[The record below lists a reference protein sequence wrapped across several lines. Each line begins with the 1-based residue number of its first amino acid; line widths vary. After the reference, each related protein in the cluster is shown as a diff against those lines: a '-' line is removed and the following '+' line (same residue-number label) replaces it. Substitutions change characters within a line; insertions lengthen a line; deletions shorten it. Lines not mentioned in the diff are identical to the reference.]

1 MKFLNYH
8 KSQYNKNGFTVVR
21 NMFSAKEIKGLMIEL
36 EKVKIK
42 VEKTKKKH
50 LYHKTNNGK
59 FNTIHNI
66 NKFHRRGEIVDLPKK
81 KKLKDLAR
89 AILEDIPIVRNIEFF
104 LKPKKTGMPSPY
116 HQDNFYWNI
125 ISAKALNVWIACSNA
140 NKNNGGIMYLE
151 GSHNLGTIKHVISF
165 AKGSSQKIPD
175 NLISKLLFKI
185 KYPRLRPGDCILHH
199 PEIIHGSKK
208 NNSSKDRVGFVVS
221 YKAKNSRVDKN
232 KLSLYK
238 SNLRKNI
245 NKIYN

>member
-81 KKLKDLAR
+81 KK
-89 AILEDIPIVRNIEFF
+89 I
-104 LKPKKTGMPSPY
+104 
-116 HQDNFYWNI
+116 
-125 ISAKALNVWIACSNA
+125 
-140 NKNNGGIMYLE
+140 
-151 GSHNLGTIKHVISF
+151 
-165 AKGSSQKIPD
+165 KGSS
-175 NLISKLLFKI
+175 
-185 KYPRLRPGDCILHH
+185 
-199 PEIIHGSKK
+199 
-208 NNSSKDRVGFVVS
+208 
-221 YKAKNSRVDKN
+221 
-232 KLSLYK
+232 K
-238 SNLRKNI
+238 SNIRGYTYCQK
-245 NKIYN
+245 Y